1 MALHWLAADATAS
14 FGVAFPW
21 AAFAIMVGR
30 MLVVKISPSAALAA
44 PGYPTFVVHCW
55 EEASSASL
63 FAGFDPNG
71 SLFSQPGNAAAAPV
85 WGKAGKSYSSEL
97 YTELCAA
104 PTRSSRNCLTLS
116 ALAGHLGTQ
125 LLRDTLW
132 VAIPFPVGPLS
143 AGTKKMSSA
152 TLALVVC

>member
-1 MALHWLAADATAS
+1 MASHWLAADATAC

-21 AAFAIMVGR
+21 AALAIMVGR

-63 FAGFDPNG
+63 FAGFDPKG
-71 SLFSQPGNAAAAPV
+71 SFCSQPGSAGAAAV
-85 WGKAGKSYSSEL
+85 LGKAGKSYSSEL

-104 PTRSSRNCLTLS
+104 PTRSSRNFLTLS
-116 ALAGHLGTQ
+116 TFAAHLGT
-125 LLRDTLW
+125 
-132 VAIPFPVGPLS
+132 
-143 AGTKKMSSA
+143 M
-152 TLALVVC
+152 